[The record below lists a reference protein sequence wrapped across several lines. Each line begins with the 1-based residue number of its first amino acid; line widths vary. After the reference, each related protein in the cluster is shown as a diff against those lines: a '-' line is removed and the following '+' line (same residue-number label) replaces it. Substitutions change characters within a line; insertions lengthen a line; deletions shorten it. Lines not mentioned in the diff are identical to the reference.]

1 MLKRHHKTEA
11 LILKASPY
19 GEGHTIVTALTSGG
33 AQLKAMAYGSRKLTS
48 RIGGHLNPLTRV
60 ELALYKS
67 RDMDIIKQ
75 AQNIESFSELKNDL
89 SRMTKAFFVM
99 ELIEGF
105 SNTGVGNRPLFDLS
119 LISLRGLQAS
129 SNRDIEDL
137 TVSCF
142 QLNLLK
148 VTGFMPEL
156 YTCVECRSS
165 LNGDNYNFIIDIGGL
180 CCTKCLN
187 SHPGRAI
194 NISYKSVEILR
205 QFDQGGTLF
214 SELPLGSTEELRRLL
229 DSSTGFWL
237 DREIRSRRF
246 MEHMNSRDIREP
258 MSAIDTESV

>member
-19 GEGHTIVTALTSGG
+19 GEGHTIITALASGG

-48 RIGGHLNPLTRV
+48 RIGGHLSPLTRV

-75 AQNIESFSELKNDL
+75 AQNLESFAELKNNL
-89 SRMTKAFFVM
+89 SLMTKAIFIM

-119 LISLRGLQAS
+119 ITSLRRLQLC
-129 SNRDIEDL
+129 SNKDMEDL

-156 YTCVECRSS
+156 YSCVECRAS
-165 LNGDNYNFIIDIGGL
+165 LNSDDYNFIIDIGGL
-180 CCTKCLN
+180 CCPNCLRDY
-187 SHPGRAI
+187 PRRAI
-194 NISYKSVEILR
+194 NVSSKCVDILR
-205 QFDQGGTLF
+205 QFDRSGNSF
-214 SELPLGSTEELRRLL
+214 SELPS
-229 DSSTGFWL
+229 
-237 DREIRSRRF
+237 
-246 MEHMNSRDIREP
+246 NSADAMLAPSIPSLPVFEP
-258 MSAIDTESV
+258 T